1 MDALRFFLKAVLV
14 VGIIFLFVKYKDEM
28 DGPAAP
34 DKTSAAVVKEAAVVV
49 EQPPVQPAQVP
60 TAGASASA
68 PAEPGIPV
76 DPDQALQQAMR
87 AYKSGKEPA
96 RAFKLLQPFAEQ
108 GNASAQIALG
118 DLYRTGQGVAKDDKL
133 AYAWNRKAADQGS
146 AHAQA
151 LLGVMSQE
159 GAGTPQD
166 DAKAVEWFRL
176 AADQNLASAQYA
188 LGLCYLHGRGIAK
201 DESHAALWLRRAAAL
216 GDNDAKVL
224 LTQLKLP

>member
-1 MDALRFFLKAVLV
+1 MDALRFILKAAV
-14 VGIIFLFVKYKDEM
+14 VAGLIYLFVKYKDEFT
-28 DGPAAP
+28 GPPAAT
-34 DKTSAAVVKEAAVVV
+34 DKVAVEATQQKAAAPQEPEPAPRAQGAAM
-49 EQPPVQPAQVP
+49 PV
-60 TAGASASA
+60 SE

-76 DPDQALQQAMR
+76 DPEQALQQAMR
-87 AYKSGKEPA
+87 VYKSGKEPA
-96 RAFKLLQPFAEQ
+96 RAFKLLLPFAVQ
-108 GNASAQIALG
+108 GNASAQLALG

-133 AYAWNRKAADQGS
+133 AYDWNRKAADQGS
-146 AHAQA
+146 AQAQA

-188 LGLCYLHGRGIAK
+188 LGLCYLNGRGIAK

-224 LTQLKLP
+224 LSQLKLP